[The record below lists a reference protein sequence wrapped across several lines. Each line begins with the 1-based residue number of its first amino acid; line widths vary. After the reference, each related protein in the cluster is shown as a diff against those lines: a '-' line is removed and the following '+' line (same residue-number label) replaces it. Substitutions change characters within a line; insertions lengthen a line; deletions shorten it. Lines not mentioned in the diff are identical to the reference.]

1 MISACSSVDRA
12 PASGA
17 GCVGSIP
24 IRRIEKKSVLFPS
37 ISYWETGQ
45 ISFYK
50 KQQIENSEKP
60 LAYGQA
66 KGFSHSLR
74 CVFEEGRAALKTSGY
89 LF

>member
-1 MISACSSVDRA
+1 MDRA

-24 IRRIEKKSVLFPS
+24 IRRIEGKPS
-37 ISYWETGQ
+37 CFQRTDWKQDGFSFSEKTQ
-45 ISFYK
+45 IK
-50 KQQIENSEKP
+50 SEKP